1 MLQSLRPNSQ
11 IFILQ
16 KNENPTFEIGYVTNV
31 SVPRNKYGI
40 TTSFAQ
46 PQELVVDVV
55 VKINDSIVNYNGLP
69 TNLDIADSYIGGD
82 QIIISDNKGAM
93 NSEVLNLKNK
103 SQDIINS
110 VETHKKLLQEYD
122 KILGTLNPE
131 IAEKQNQKDE
141 INSIKSQMSE
151 MSKSMN
157 ELIQANRLLMEQ
169 LKRKE

>member
-1 MLQSLRPNSQ
+1 
-11 IFILQ
+11 
-16 KNENPTFEIGYVTNV
+16 
-31 SVPRNKYGI
+31 
-40 TTSFAQ
+40 
-46 PQELVVDVV
+46 
-55 VKINDSIVNYNGLP
+55 
-69 TNLDIADSYIGGD
+69 
-82 QIIISDNKGAM
+82 M

-151 MSKSMN
+151 MNKSMN
-157 ELIQANRLLMEQ
+157 ELI
-169 LKRKE
+169 

>member
-1 MLQSLRPNSQ
+1 MFQSLRPNSQ
-11 IFILQ
+11 IFILH

-31 SVPRNKYGI
+31 SAPRNKYGI

-69 TNLDIADSYIGGD
+69 ANLDIADSYIGGD

-157 ELIQANRLLMEQ
+157 ELIEANRLLMEQ

>member
-1 MLQSLRPNSQ
+1 MFQSLRPNSQ
-11 IFILQ
+11 IFILH

-31 SVPRNKYGI
+31 STPRNKYGI

-69 TNLDIADSYIGGD
+69 ANLDIADSYIGGD

>member
-1 MLQSLRPNSQ
+1 MLL
-11 IFILQ
+11 L
-16 KNENPTFEIGYVTNV
+16 E
-31 SVPRNKYGI
+31 
-40 TTSFAQ
+40 SFAQ

-69 TNLDIADSYIGGD
+69 ANLDIADSYIGGD